1 MGFLDINNSKEGKP
15 KTKARKKLAREH
27 GSNSDTNMADQR
39 NGLGNK
45 QASGIKAS
53 EIKEKRVTKKTCG
66 EALPS
71 DEQQTKETAVVVG

>member
-71 DEQQTKETAVVVG
+71 DEQQTKETVVATG